1 MTAAGY
7 DLFDAMHALLLAL
20 LVQEPIQLLDAA
32 VPQARLAFDIRDPD
46 GQPLPARLTFRG
58 AGGIAA
64 NLFTRVEAAPDEL
77 AVRKNVVYSLRGSGV
92 ITVPTGSF
100 QVFATHGLEWSLAEQ
115 RFEFEAGK
123 DYRFEAVLRQEIDS
137 KGWISGDFHLHT
149 LTHSGHGDSNLKERV
164 ISLVGEGVEFA
175 VATDHNHNTSYAPE
189 VEALKLDG
197 KLAHITGNE
206 VTTPIGHLNAF
217 PLDAKRPPV
226 RADLRDSTE
235 LFRIIRS
242 EPNEFGVVPIIQLNH
257 PRFVAI
263 DWFGQTGLDPI
274 SGTSTQANWSDAFD
288 ALEIFNAN
296 GSWGYFDAETVQN
309 QGASVHSALVD
320 WFHLLNRG
328 HRHAAIGNS
337 DSHTV
342 HYEFAGFPR
351 NFLQLGVDRVPDVRT
366 PDVIQAIRAKR
377 LFTTSGPFVE
387 FSVDEAP
394 LGSQISAQGGR
405 VNVRIRVQA
414 AGWCDVDRVKL
425 VVNGDV
431 ISQWSVPQERRPLR
445 FERETGLDV
454 ARDAWVLVMVEGDDP
469 IDPLV
474 ESANDLC
481 LPLAV
486 TNPVWIDA
494 DGDGRFTSLSERV
507 RADLAQPTLLPPL
520 AARGAFEQGLVC
532 LTAVQQAHPEAAAL
546 IAQGLRS
553 SEREVLLC
561 AARAAEQLGRQAPM
575 EALEEAWPRAQKLD
589 GFAQLTLVRAMEACG
604 IPQWQS
610 RLPDAIGAML
620 NRSHLHAR
628 EINEAF
634 AWRWIEDWE
643 VSEPRA
649 VESASLGK
657 FQPSP
662 EDVVWKALPEEAAQ
676 KGRITLSGTPEQRE
690 TRVRCW
696 IDSPDKREV
705 FLALGADDD
714 VCLWINGVEAARRT
728 GSGRTD
734 PPQLFVRAN
743 LNQGANRVELLVQNR
758 KGAHG
763 LRLGVLDTGLTIRR

>member
-1 MTAAGY
+1 M
-7 DLFDAMHALLLAL
+7 
-20 LVQEPIQLLDAA
+20 LDAA
-32 VPQARLAFDIRDPD
+32 VPQARLAFDIRDPE
-46 GQPLPARLTFRG
+46 GQPLPGRLTFRG
-58 AGGIAA
+58 AGGAGA

-92 ITVPTGSF
+92 ITVPAGSF

-164 ISLVGEGVEFA
+164 ITLAGEGVEFA
-175 VATDHNHNTSYAPE
+175 VATDHNHNTTYAPE

-217 PLDAKRPPV
+217 PLDPRRQPV
-226 RADLRDSTE
+226 NSGLRDAGE
-235 LFRIIRS
+235 LFRIIKA
-242 EPNEFGVVPIIQLNH
+242 EPNEFGVVPVIQLNH
-257 PRFVAI
+257 PRYVAI

-274 SGTSTQANWSDAFD
+274 SGTSSQPNWSAAFD

-296 GSWGYFDAETVQN
+296 AGWGYFDAETVQN
-309 QGASVHSALVD
+309 QGTSVHSALVD

-328 HRHAAIGNS
+328 HRHAGVGNS

-351 NFLQLGVDRVPDVRT
+351 NFLQLGVDSVPEIRT
-366 PDVIQAIRAKR
+366 QDLIQAVRAKR
-377 LFTTSGPFVE
+377 LFTTTGPFVD
-387 FSVDEAP
+387 FTVDDAP
-394 LGSQISAQGGR
+394 LGSQLSAQGGR
-405 VNVRIRVQA
+405 VRVRIRVQA
-414 AGWCDVDRVKL
+414 ASWCDVDRVKL

-431 ISQWSVPQERRPLR
+431 VTRWDVPQERKPLR
-445 FERETGLDV
+445 FELETGLDV
-454 ARDAWVLVMVEGDDP
+454 PRDAWVLVLVEGDDP
-469 IDPLV
+469 IDPQV
-474 ESANDLC
+474 DEKNDRC
-481 LPLAV
+481 LPLAL

-494 DGDGRFTSLSERV
+494 DGDGRCTPLAERV
-507 RADLAQPTLLPPL
+507 RAELSQPVLVPPFE
-520 AARGAFEQGLVC
+520 ARPAFEQGLVC
-532 LTAVQQAHPEAAAL
+532 LTAAELANPRAAELVAL
-546 IAQGLRS
+546 GLSS
-553 SEREVLLC
+553 SEREVWLC
-561 AARAAEQLGRQAPM
+561 AARAAEKLGSKAPTEAIEQAWSRARQ
-575 EALEEAWPRAQKLD
+575 WD

-604 IPQWQS
+604 MQQWRS
-610 RLPDAIGAML
+610 RLPQAVAAML
-620 NRSHLHAR
+620 DRSHLHAA
-628 EINEAF
+628 EISSAF

-657 FQPSP
+657 FPPAP
-662 EDVVWKALPEEAAQ
+662 EGLVWKALPEEAAQ

-763 LRLGVLDTGLTIRR
+763 LRLGVLDSGLTIRR

>member
-1 MTAAGY
+1 
-7 DLFDAMHALLLAL
+7 MHALLLAL
-20 LVQEPIQLLDAA
+20 LVQEPIQLLDTA

-58 AGGIAA
+58 AGGVGA
-64 NLFTRVEAAPDEL
+64 NLFTRVDAAPDEL
-77 AVRKNVVYSLRGSGV
+77 AVRRNVVYSLSGSGL
-92 ITVPTGSF
+92 ITVPAGSF

-115 RFEFEAGK
+115 RFEFEPGK

-137 KGWISGDFHLHT
+137 TGWISGDFHLHT

-175 VATDHNHNTSYAPE
+175 VATDHNHNTTYEPE
-189 VEALKLDG
+189 VETLKLSS

-217 PLDAKRPPV
+217 PLDPKRPPV

-257 PRFVAI
+257 PRYVAI
-263 DWFGQTGLDPI
+263 DWFGETGLDPI
-274 SGTSTQANWSDAFD
+274 SGTSSQANWSAAFD

-296 GSWGYFDAETVQN
+296 ASWGYFDAETVQN
-309 QGASVHSALVD
+309 QGTGVHSALTD

-328 HRHAAIGNS
+328 HRHAGVGNS

-351 NFLQLGVDRVPDVRT
+351 NFLQLGVDRVPDIRT

-377 LFTTSGPFVE
+377 LFTTSGPFVD
-387 FSVDEAP
+387 FSVDGAP
-394 LGSQISAQGGR
+394 LGSQVSAQGAQ
-405 VNVRIRVQA
+405 VSIRIRVQA

-431 ISQWSVPQERRPLR
+431 VAQWSVPQERKPLR

-454 ARDAWVLVMVEGDDP
+454 AKDAWVLVLVEGDDT

-474 ESANDLC
+474 EESKDRC

-494 DGDGRFTSLSERV
+494 DGDGRMTSLAERV
-507 RADLAQPTLLPPL
+507 RADLAQPALLPPL
-520 AARGAFEQGLVC
+520 LSRGSFEQGLVC
-532 LTAVQQAHPEAAAL
+532 LTAVERAHPQAAA
-546 IAQGLRS
+546 IVAQGLRS
-553 SEREVLLC
+553 PEREVMLC
-561 AARAAEQLGRQAPM
+561 AGRAAEKLGQQAPID
-575 EALEEAWPRAQKLD
+575 ALEDAWSRAQKMD
-589 GFAQLTLVRAMEACG
+589 GFAQLTLVRAMAAKG
-604 IPQWQS
+604 MPQWQT
-610 RLPDAIGAML
+610 RLPQAVAAML
-620 NRSHLHAR
+620 DRSHLHAR
-628 EINEAF
+628 EISTAF

-649 VESASLGK
+649 LESSSLGK
-657 FQPSP
+657 FRLEQ
-662 EDVVWKALPEEAAQ
+662 EGLVWKALPPEAVK

-714 VCLWINGVEAARRT
+714 ACLWINGVEAARRT

-743 LNQGANRVELLVQNR
+743 LIQGANRVELLVQNR

-763 LRLGVLDTGLTIRR
+763 MRLGVLDSGLTIRR